1 MIADDFESRHARI
14 VEPLRGTR
22 SGPASRILRITDFN
36 RISSLITRILD
47 AEIFSRMTRI
57 DADDRG

>member
-1 MIADDFESRHARI
+1 MIADDLGSRHARI
-14 VEPLRGTR
+14 VEPLRGMR
-22 SGPASRILRITDFN
+22 RGPASQILRITDFN
-36 RISSLITRILD
+36 RISSLITRILN